1 MGKYNRAPADTFKHI
16 QINAAMLLT
25 AFDTENWTFD
35 RADIIGATTG
45 AVQFND
51 NTTIKDFGED
61 INGIKNRTYQL
72 QRVQD
77 RDPSLSATFVAVNMA
92 LATKLV
98 AGGVVDGDDATHI
111 LPGDL
116 VAGGVVDG
124 DDATHVLPG
133 VLASSSFTDLYMV
146 GDYSDVNT
154 GTGAGGICVI
164 IHNALNTAGFQW
176 SSNKDEKGQFS
187 GEFHGFNDLE
197 NDDNP
202 SYEIYIKQG
211 GADLTPSIVLAEHSV
226 EITGTGTHTLAL
238 RKRTPAD
245 AVVSFTSGSTSVATV
260 ASSSGVITGVAAG
273 NTVITASITV
283 NGVTYT
289 DTCTVIVK
297 SSST

>member
-25 AFDTENWTFD
+25 AFDTDNWTFD

-116 VAGGVVDG
+116 
-124 DDATHVLPG
+124 
-133 VLASSSFTDLYMV
+133 ASSSFTDLYMA

-197 NDDNP
+197 NDESPN
-202 SYEIYIKQG
+202 YEIYIKQG
-211 GADLTPSIVLAEHSV
+211 GADTTPALVLSEHSIN
-226 EITGTGTHTLAL
+226 ITGTGSHQLEL
-238 RKRTPAD
+238 RKKVPSTAT
-245 AVVSFTSGSTSVATV
+245 VTYSSGSTSVATV
-260 ASSSGVITGVAAG
+260 GENTGLVTGVAAG
-273 NTVITASITV
+273 NTIITASTTIS
-283 NGVTYT
+283 GVTYT
-289 DTCTVIVK
+289 DTCTVIV
-297 SSST
+297 TAAT

>member
-116 VAGGVVDG
+116 
-124 DDATHVLPG
+124 
-133 VLASSSFTDLYMV
+133 ASSSFTDLYMV

-226 EITGTGTHTLAL
+226 EITGTGSHTLAL
-238 RKRTPAD
+238 RKKTPAD
-245 AVVSFTSGSTSVATV
+245 AVVSFTSGDTSVARV
-260 ASSSGVITGVAAG
+260 ANTSGTIDGVAAG

-283 NGVTYT
+283 SGVTYT

>member
-111 LPGDL
+111 LPG
-116 VAGGVVDG
+116 
-124 DDATHVLPG
+124 

-226 EITGTGTHTLAL
+226 EITGTGSHTLAL

-283 NGVTYT
+283 SGVTYT

>member
-111 LPGDL
+111 LPG
-116 VAGGVVDG
+116 
-124 DDATHVLPG
+124 

-226 EITGTGTHTLAL
+226 EITGTGSHTLAL
-238 RKRTPAD
+238 KKRTPAD

-283 NGVTYT
+283 SGVTYT

>member
-25 AFDTENWTFD
+25 AFDTESWTFD

-98 AGGVVDGDDATHI
+98 AGGVVDGNDATHI

-116 VAGGVVDG
+116 
-124 DDATHVLPG
+124 
-133 VLASSSFTDLYMV
+133 ASRSFTNLYMV

-154 GTGAGGICVI
+154 GTDAGGICVI

-226 EITGTGTHTLAL
+226 EITGRGQHTLAL
-238 RKRTPAD
+238 RKRTPAN

-260 ASSSGVITGVAAG
+260 ESSSGIITGVAAG

-283 NGVTYT
+283 SGVTYT

-297 SSST
+297 SS

>member
-25 AFDTENWTFD
+25 AFDTDNWTFD

-111 LPGDL
+111 LPGD
-116 VAGGVVDG
+116 
-124 DDATHVLPG
+124 
-133 VLASSSFTDLYMV
+133 LASSSFTDLYMV

-226 EITGTGTHTLAL
+226 EITGTGSHTLAL
-238 RKRTPAD
+238 KKQTPAD

-283 NGVTYT
+283 SGVTYT